1 MAESQPAGAW
11 AGRSLGFVAGYV
23 DTLGFI
29 GLAGLFTAHVTGNF
43 VMIGRAVADPSQDLL
58 MKLLVFPVFIM
69 AVMITRLLVLGWE
82 SGAKPALR
90 NAMLL
95 QILLLLACMA
105 LGMAAGAQATFNNPF
120 IVGAGMFGAAAMAV
134 QNAYGKLLQGKE
146 DATTVMTGNV
156 TIMSI
161 ALVDAMRG
169 DADAKVRA
177 RRLAGP
183 VCGFGAGAICG
194 AVAWVMAGF
203 LGLLPP
209 AIILAV
215 LAWHAGRTAAAPV
228 VPQKAG

>member
-1 MAESQPAGAW
+1 MAEAQPTGAW
-11 AGRSLGFVAGYV
+11 AGRSLGFIAGYV

-58 MKLLVFPVFIM
+58 MKLLVFPVFII
-69 AVMITRLLVLGWE
+69 AVMITRLLVLGWQ
-82 SGAKPALR
+82 SGGKPALR

-95 QILLLLACMA
+95 QLLLLLGCMV
-105 LGMAAGAQATFNNPF
+105 LGVAAGAQSAFNNPV

-169 DADAKVRA
+169 DEDAKVRA

-183 VCGFGAGAICG
+183 ICGFGVGAICG
-194 AVAWVMAGF
+194 ALAWVLAGF